1 MRRLPF
7 LLLPLLITSTGCFF
21 LPFDEDRPQQHGS
34 PCQRVNILD
43 GLNEHDTGEIRDL
56 FDCLNQT
63 GAFDPLIPTVDELVT
78 GADRNQEPL
87 GRHAA
92 YIFNNAER
100 FLPIGETLS
109 AVRQLLREEN
119 AFLLQALQL
128 VAEWTYGVPWPQV
141 EELAA
146 GGGLQDPDLL
156 ADGPLGHLVPVLRV
170 WAWAILEEDDVE
182 DAGEV
187 LDHLLS
193 MPELLD
199 TLITLR
205 ELYVDYEA
213 GNNDLF
219 DQFPENWGAF
229 FIQTHDPSGENTL
242 LEVIDPLV
250 SPSGAPDDPLVIELT
265 LALVDPML
273 EDPVVVGRL
282 VEGIGDLYDDG
293 TLHELP
299 DQLSGLMRVDKHG
312 GTLDPGEESAFA
324 ATLTLLDE
332 ADAPFDCFDLIYTD
346 SVSIWILQ
354 EIVILG
360 LEADSVADLVALVED
375 MYDWLVEVVDLVCEL
390 PPVLKTHFDAIVQLA
405 ESGALHSL
413 VPLLYAI
420 ADPDV
425 PAHNYLHELVDIVHL
440 LVAFDLIEPLEALLV
455 PTFEQDFMPQVL
467 NIIGA
472 FVDPSHPL
480 AAGDIYTLLD
490 VAEYLIT
497 PAPGAVPGDYS
508 RAPLITASRIVDD
521 IVSDP
526 GVYHELDLF
535 LLRWGELL
543 VAEDAVTHEILFE
556 IEGLLDLDPELK
568 TLDLIGD
575 ILSDYDIAT
584 HWLML
589 FENEGFMGELGKPGS
604 PGGEEVPMAM
614 LGRLIADGTTE
625 DLLLLLGWVVDVL
638 DTLGIE
644 L

>member
-1 MRRLPF
+1 MRHLPF
-7 LLLPLLITSTGCFF
+7 LLLPLLLASTGCFF

-34 PCQRVNILD
+34 PCQQVNIMD
-43 GLNEHDTGEIRDL
+43 GLDEHDTTEIQAL
-56 FDCLNQT
+56 YDCLNQT
-63 GAFDPLIPTVDELVT
+63 GAFEPLRPSVDELVS
-78 GADRNQEPL
+78 GADRHGEPL
-87 GRHAA
+87 GYHAA
-92 YIFNNAER
+92 YVFNNAAR
-100 FLPIGETLS
+100 FIPVAETLS

-119 AFLLQALQL
+119 AFLIDALRL
-128 VAEWTYGVPWPQV
+128 AAEWTYGMPWPQV

-146 GGGLQDPDLL
+146 SGGLQDPDLL

-170 WAWAILEEDDVE
+170 WAWAILEEDDIE

-205 ELYVDYEA
+205 ELFVDYQA
-213 GNNDLF
+213 GHNDLF
-219 DQFPENWGAF
+219 DQFPENWGTF
-229 FIQTHDPSGENTL
+229 FIQTHQPSGENTL
-242 LEVIDPLV
+242 IEVLDPLV
-250 SPSGAPDDPLVIELT
+250 SPGGAADDPLVIEQMLPY
-265 LALVDPML
+265 VDPML
-273 EDPVVVGRL
+273 EDPVVVSRL

-293 TLHELP
+293 TLDELP
-299 DQLSGLMRVDKHG
+299 DQLSGLMLVDMHG
-312 GTLDPGEESAFA
+312 GTLDPGEESAFSA
-324 ATLTLLDE
+324 ALTLLDE
-332 ADAPFDCFDLIYTD
+332 ADAPFDCFELIYTD
-346 SVSIWILQ
+346 SVSVWILQ

-360 LEADSVADLVALVED
+360 LEADTVAELVSFVED
-375 MYDWLVEVVDLVCEL
+375 MYGWLIEVVDLVCEL
-390 PPVLKTHFDAIVQLA
+390 PPVLKTHFDAIIQLA

-413 VPLLYAI
+413 IPLLYAI

-425 PAHNYLHELVDIVHL
+425 PAHNYLRELVDIVHL
-440 LVAFDLIEPLEALLV
+440 LVAFDLVAPVEDLLV

-467 NIIGA
+467 AIVGA
-472 FVDPSHPL
+472 FVDPSVPL

-497 PAPGAVPGDYS
+497 PPPEAAPGDYHK
-508 RAPLITASRIVDD
+508 APLITAARIVDD

-526 GVYHELDLF
+526 ATYQELDLF

-543 VAEDAVTHEILFE
+543 VAEDAVTHEILYG

-568 TLDLIGD
+568 TLDLLGD
-575 ILSDYDIAT
+575 IFDDYDVCY
-584 HWLML
+584 HWVML
-589 FENEGFMGELGKPGS
+589 FENEGFMGELGQAGS

-625 DLLLLLGWVVDVL
+625 DLLLLVGWVVDVF